1 MLAPSTLDPSCVLPQ
16 EDLALLRQAVLDA
29 GAIAKTAFEAN
40 DSKTWNK
47 SDSSPVTD
55 ADIAVNDF
63 LDKTLRAA
71 RPSYGWLSEE
81 TKDDHSRHDCPR
93 SFVVDPID
101 GTRAFIDRT
110 PNFAVS
116 VAIIE
121 KGQSIAGVVF
131 NPLMD
136 ELYEACLG
144 GGATLNGK
152 PITATNPAEIKDIN
166 MVGYPRKFRRLGF
179 PDMKVSIANSMAYRI
194 CMVASGHADATI
206 AFTPKSDWDVAA
218 AALIATEAGAVI
230 TDIRGQSPH
239 FDTETTSGLGVICA
253 GPTLHALLL
262 AEVKPHLAQFT
273 KGRDY
278 KFLGTRM
285 SDRKKDTAGMNSVQ
299 LLHLVI
305 GGELVDP
312 NRTEFKDLTDVDFVG
327 AFANKEDA
335 RKAWKS
341 AAQRT
346 VDNAHMRYFILH
358 AHDLIDPDGDGVIG

>member
-1 MLAPSTLDPSCVLPQ
+1 MLDPSCAAPE
-16 EDLALLRQAVLDA
+16 EDLALLRDIVRQA
-29 GAIAKTAFEAN
+29 GAIAKDAFDAN
-40 DSKTWNK
+40 DSKQWNK
-47 SDSSPVTD
+47 ADSSPVTE

-63 LDKTLRAA
+63 LEKSLQDA
-71 RPSYGWLSEE
+71 RPGYGWLSEE
-81 TKDDHSRHDCPR
+81 TKDDHSRHACPR

-110 PNFAVS
+110 PNFAVC

-131 NPLMD
+131 NPLKD
-136 ELYEACLG
+136 ELYEASLG
-144 GGATLNGK
+144 GGARLNGA
-152 PITATNPAEIKDIN
+152 PITASNPAEIADIN

-179 PDMKVSIANSMAYRI
+179 PDMSVRVANSMAYRM
-194 CMVASGHADATI
+194 CLVASGEADATI

-218 AALIATEAGAVI
+218 AALIASEAGAVI
-230 TDIRGQSPH
+230 SDIRGKTPQ

-253 GPTLHALLL
+253 GPRLHALLL
-262 AEVKPHLAQFT
+262 AKVKPHLAEFT
-273 KGRDY
+273 KGRDF

-285 SDRKKDTAGMNSVQ
+285 SDRKSSDGEHAVTQ

-312 NRTEFKDLTDVDFVG
+312 MRTEFKDLTAVDYVG
-327 AFANKEDA
+327 AFPNFEQAHN
-335 RKAWKS
+335 AWKS